1 MQRTLAIVLVL
12 FSFYVEEINAQ
23 SKKERILLLTNQ
35 IDSLNSVLKN
45 DRILLNLELNSSK
58 SHADSLEKALF
69 NAKAYISE
77 IEINLNQ
84 IKEDF
89 QRNEEKI
96 KIQRDSLSNLKSE
109 LASLTWKYDSMFQK
123 INTETKIT
131 ADQLGLPFIGT
142 KDIYEFWL
150 VGFGGGFN
158 IFYSVRIDEQKD
170 VWLLKNVYHHSD
182 SDGNEWDEKT
192 EFYLGKY
199 SSIIKGVG
207 EFDKNEYYKISS
219 EKFYIVDSMGKEL
232 KLSGCCNQHV
242 IAETGKT
249 YFCNCESEFIK
260 DSEYNKE

>member
-1 MQRTLAIVLVL
+1 MQRIIAIVIV
-12 FSFYVEEINAQ
+12 FFTFYVGEINAQ
-23 SKKERILLLTNQ
+23 SKNERILLLSNQ
-35 IDSLNSVLKN
+35 IDSLNTVLNN
-45 DRILLNLELNSSK
+45 DRKSLNFELNSSK
-58 SHADSLEKALF
+58 LLTDSLEKALF
-69 NAKAYISE
+69 SAKAYISK
-77 IEINLNQ
+77 IEINLNR

-96 KIQRDSLSNLKSE
+96 KIQRDSLSKLQSK
-109 LASLTWKYDSMFQK
+109 LDSLNWKYDSMLKK
-123 INTETKIT
+123 INAESKTT
-131 ADQLGLPFIGT
+131 AEQLGLPFIGT
-142 KDIYEFWL
+142 KETYEFWL

-158 IFYSVRIDEQKD
+158 ISYSIRIDEHKD
-170 VWLLKNVYHHSD
+170 VWLLKNVYHHSGGED
-182 SDGNEWDEKT
+182 RYEKI

-249 YFCNCESEFIK
+249 YFCNCDSEFI
-260 DSEYNKE
+260 EE